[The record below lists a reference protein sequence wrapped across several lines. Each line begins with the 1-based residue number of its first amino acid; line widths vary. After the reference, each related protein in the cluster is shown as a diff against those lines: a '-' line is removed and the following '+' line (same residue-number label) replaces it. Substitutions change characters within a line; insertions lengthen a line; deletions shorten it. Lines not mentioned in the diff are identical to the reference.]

1 MEPRPRVL
9 VAGTRQG
16 IASVREVLEHDAEL
30 LGALSVS
37 EVNSSTQHG
46 APTGADSNK
55 GMGFSLR
62 HLVSLVSCDR

>member
-37 EVNSSTQHG
+37 
-46 APTGADSNK
+46 
-55 GMGFSLR
+55 
-62 HLVSLVSCDR
+62 